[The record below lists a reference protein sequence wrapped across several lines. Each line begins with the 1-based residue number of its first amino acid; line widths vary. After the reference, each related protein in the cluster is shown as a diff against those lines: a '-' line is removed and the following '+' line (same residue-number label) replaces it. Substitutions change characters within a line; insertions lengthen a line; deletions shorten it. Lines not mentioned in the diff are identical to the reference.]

1 MINRIPKNN
10 PYRDKENFIKES
22 IYASLELPIN
32 VREMLEGFKRYG
44 NEQGY
49 IVLKNMPTD
58 PNLMRTP
65 VRHKDVLFNKKTFF
79 SEFSLAVIGS
89 YLGYL
94 YAYKQES
101 EGSYFSNIR
110 PSPKCVDLQS
120 SESSNVFLE
129 LHTEIA
135 FHAIRPD
142 FILLYC
148 LRQDRDKVA
157 RTGISCIRSAM
168 RDLDKETINMLRKNI
183 FTIGIDY
190 SFTKKVEDKSFSKD
204 LSILSGRLDDPFMV
218 YDSDLIKSHDKEA
231 KQAQMK
237 LDKALRNNMQYI
249 TLEPGDLVIIDNR
262 RCVHSRTQF
271 KAYYD
276 GFDRWLQRSFT
287 KIDSYE
293 AELLYEK
300 KLDVIDNY

>member
-1 MINRIPKNN
+1 
-10 PYRDKENFIKES
+10 
-22 IYASLELPIN
+22 
-32 VREMLEGFKRYG
+32 
-44 NEQGY
+44 
-49 IVLKNMPTD
+49 MPTD

-94 YAYKQES
+94 YAYKQKS
-101 EGSYFSNIR
+101 EGSYFNNIR

-157 RTGISCIRSAM
+157 IV
-168 RDLDKETINMLRKNI
+168 K
-183 FTIGIDY
+183 
-190 SFTKKVEDKSFSKD
+190 
-204 LSILSGRLDDPFMV
+204 
-218 YDSDLIKSHDKEA
+218 
-231 KQAQMK
+231 
-237 LDKALRNNMQYI
+237 
-249 TLEPGDLVIIDNR
+249 
-262 RCVHSRTQF
+262 
-271 KAYYD
+271 
-276 GFDRWLQRSFT
+276 
-287 KIDSYE
+287 
-293 AELLYEK
+293 
-300 KLDVIDNY
+300 